1 VAFFCLTSLAK
12 KGVEEWSNK
21 MQRHPMTKEGADAL
35 QQELQKLKTVERPK
49 VSKAIAEA
57 REHGDL
63 KENAEYHA
71 AREEQ
76 GLIEARIKLIEG
88 LLGSVQIIDV
98 TKLKPN
104 GKVVFGSTVTVLN
117 LETDEEVTYKIV
129 GEEEADIKHNKIS
142 VNSPIARA
150 LIAKEEGDEVVV
162 KAPKGNIDYEIVEI
176 QYI

>member
-1 VAFFCLTSLAK
+1 
-12 KGVEEWSNK
+12 

-35 QQELQKLKTVERPK
+35 KQEVQKLKMVERPAI
-49 VSKAIAEA
+49 SKAIAEA

-71 AREEQ
+71 AREQQ
-76 GLIEARIKLIEG
+76 GLMEARIKQVES

-98 TKLKPN
+98 TKIKPN
-104 GKVVFGSTVTVLN
+104 GKVVFGSTVTLLN
-117 LETDEEVTYKIV
+117 LDSDEEVTYKIV
-129 GEEEADIKHNKIS
+129 GEEEADLKHQKIS

-150 LIAKEEGDEVVV
+150 LITKEEGDEVVV
-162 KAPKGNIDYEIVEI
+162 KAPSGNIDYEIVEI

>member
-1 VAFFCLTSLAK
+1 
-12 KGVEEWSNK
+12 

-35 QQELQKLKTVERPK
+35 QQELLKLKNIDRPK
-49 VSKAIAEA
+49 VSKAISEA

-71 AREEQ
+71 AREQQ
-76 GLIEARIKLIEG
+76 GLMEARIKQIEG
-88 LLGSVQIIDV
+88 MLSSVQIIDV

-104 GKVVFGSTVTVLN
+104 GKVVFGSTVTLLN
-117 LETDEEVTYKIV
+117 IDSDEEVTYKIV
-129 GEEEADIKHNKIS
+129 GEEEADIQHNKIS

-150 LIAKEEGDEVVV
+150 LIAKEEGEEVVV

>member
-1 VAFFCLTSLAK
+1 
-12 KGVEEWSNK
+12 

-35 QQELQKLKTVERPK
+35 KKELQNLKTVERPAI
-49 VSKAIAEA
+49 SKAIAEA

-71 AREEQ
+71 AREQQ
-76 GLIEARIKLIEG
+76 GLMEARIKQIEG

-98 TKLKPN
+98 TKLSPN

-117 LETDEEVTYKIV
+117 LDNDEEVTYKIV
-129 GEEEADIKHNKIS
+129 GEEESDIKHGKIS

-162 KAPKGNIDYEIVEI
+162 KAPSGDIDYEIVEI

>member
-1 VAFFCLTSLAK
+1 
-12 KGVEEWSNK
+12 

-35 QQELQKLKTVERPK
+35 QEELQHLKKVERPA
-49 VSKAIAEA
+49 VSNAIAEA

-71 AREEQ
+71 AREQQ
-76 GLIEARIKLIEG
+76 GLMEARIKQIES

-98 TKLKPN
+98 TKLNPN
-104 GKVVFGSTVTVLN
+104 GKVVFGSSVTILN
-117 LETDEEVTYKIV
+117 VETEEEVTYKIV

-150 LIAKEEGDEVVV
+150 LIAKEEGEEITV
-162 KAPKGNIDYEIVEI
+162 KAPSGNIEYEIVEI
-176 QYI
+176 QYV